1 MRREASHF
9 AGAGGAAAR
18 AERRETLDT
27 RVEPG
32 RPPAP
37 LAGEARLGWARWL
50 LQRRETGIVGVAVA
64 MVVVFQILTTTF
76 LTATNLSVIFQLAAE
91 IAIIAVAEVPLMVLA
106 EIDLSLGNI
115 FALSSFVMYFAYQ
128 AHLGLVAG
136 IAAGVASG
144 AVVGLLNGLITV
156 KLRVP
161 SFIGTLGMLYAL
173 NGFTLII
180 SGGYPVITPAGGGLA
195 SVMGAANAAP
205 FIWAGVI
212 VVVWH
217 VFLNRTRVG
226 GYTVAVGSNPVAS
239 REAGIQVD
247 QVKIL
252 AFVLAGALAALTG
265 IIEAFHLSSID
276 PLAGGTGLL
285 LEGIAA
291 AVIGGTALT
300 GGSGTIVG
308 AAVGAFVIS
317 GLNDGLNVLGVN
329 AYAFDLILG
338 VAIVVAMVLNTRIA
352 RSGGASRGDV

>member
-1 MRREASHF
+1 MGSELERERHES
-9 AGAGGAAAR
+9 AG
-18 AERRETLDT
+18 
-27 RVEPG
+27 PS
-32 RPPAP
+32 AP
-37 LAGEARLGWARWL
+37 SSRWAPVRHVA
-50 LQRRETGIVGVAVA
+50 QRRDAGIVGVAVV
-64 MVVVFQILTTTF
+64 MVVAFQVLNGSF
-76 LTATNLSVIFQLAAE
+76 LSGENLSVIFQLAAE
-91 IAIIAVAEVPLMVLA
+91 IAIIAVAEVMLMVLA
-106 EIDLSLGNI
+106 EIDLSVGNI

-128 AHLGLVAG
+128 AHLPLAAG
-136 IAAGVASG
+136 IVAGVASG
-144 AVVGLLNGLITV
+144 AIVGLMNGVITV

-180 SGGYPVITPAGGGLA
+180 SGGYPVITPGSGWLA
-195 SVMGAANAAP
+195 AVMGAGNAAP
-205 FIWAGVI
+205 FIWAGAI
-212 VVVWH
+212 IAVWH
-217 VFLNRTRVG
+217 VLLNRTRVG

-265 IIEAFHLSSID
+265 IIEAFRISSID

-300 GGSGTIVG
+300 GGSGTIIG
-308 AAVGAFVIS
+308 AGVGAFVIA
-317 GLNDGLNVLGVN
+317 GLSDGLNILGVN

-338 VAIVVAMVLNTRIA
+338 IAIVVAMVLNTRLA
-352 RSGGASRGDV
+352 RAGGG